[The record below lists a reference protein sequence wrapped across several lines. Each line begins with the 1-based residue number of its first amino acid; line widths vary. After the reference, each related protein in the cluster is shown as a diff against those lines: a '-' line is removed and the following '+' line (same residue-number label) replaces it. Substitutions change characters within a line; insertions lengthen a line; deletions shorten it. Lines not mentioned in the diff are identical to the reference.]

1 MELHQALGPATAGL
15 GGVEARVEAVLV
27 DTGFVERTVSV
38 STTLGSVALRVRIAS
53 VALRTGAD
61 RVVGPGGALGLG
73 GARVADN
80 ARVYTV
86 LVDTGFT
93 LRTVWVLSTL
103 GPRLDGVAAGE
114 WISSEARATVTGGTV
129 RADLTHGVTS
139 TRVGSNAR
147 IDTSS
152 VLTDLSVRAV

>member
-1 MELHQALGPATAGL
+1 MELHQALGPATTGL
-15 GGVEARVEAVLV
+15 GGVEAGVEAVLV

-61 RVVGPGGALGLG
+61 RVVSPGGALGLG

-103 GPRLDGVAAGE
+103 GPRLD
-114 WISSEARATVTGGTV
+114 
-129 RADLTHGVTS
+129 
-139 TRVGSNAR
+139 
-147 IDTSS
+147 
-152 VLTDLSVRAV
+152 